1 MENFTKFS
9 KSWNGD
15 GGRGTMLPII
25 HSFQHSFVFIQIWLT
40 YVEMA
45 WRGFLENYS
54 NTIYN
59 IFIELMDNLGV
70 IFKNGTSMKLTIDL
84 KLSSYMEDL
93 KFIKNLFILII
104 LTSKNDKVQ
113 IFTSVK
119 NKLKN
124 DEIWSGLLRD
134 INNLHSNKI

>member
-1 MENFTKFS
+1 
-9 KSWNGD
+9 
-15 GGRGTMLPII
+15 MLPII

-40 YVEMA
+40 YVEMVS
-45 WRGFLENYS
+45 RGFLENYS

-124 DEIWSGLLRD
+124 DEI
-134 INNLHSNKI
+134 

>member
-1 MENFTKFS
+1 
-9 KSWNGD
+9 
-15 GGRGTMLPII
+15 
-25 HSFQHSFVFIQIWLT
+25 
-40 YVEMA
+40 
-45 WRGFLENYS
+45 
-54 NTIYN
+54 
-59 IFIELMDNLGV
+59 MDNLGV

-104 LTSKNDKVQ
+104 LTSKNDEVQ

>member
-1 MENFTKFS
+1 
-9 KSWNGD
+9 
-15 GGRGTMLPII
+15 
-25 HSFQHSFVFIQIWLT
+25 
-40 YVEMA
+40 
-45 WRGFLENYS
+45 
-54 NTIYN
+54 
-59 IFIELMDNLGV
+59 MDNLGV

-124 DEIWSGLLRD
+124 DEI
-134 INNLHSNKI
+134 